1 VRRPRR
7 GREFASNPFV
17 AFADITIALAFIF
30 ALSSVALSKVLS
42 DVTRS
47 ESQDRFR
54 TAVVEEV
61 FGAGA
66 SLANVV
72 DERDGLII
80 RDAFWVIASDG
91 QKVGKIERNGSFQ
104 RIRLTNLYRT
114 RADRLE
120 PEARQRV
127 FKLVSAVR
135 AEMAAGKITY
145 LQLHGIASKE
155 EETRDYYL
163 AGRRADHMFNDLVDA
178 GLISRP
184 GELSGV
190 MADDK
195 KINRLFV
202 VPYGKAGLYQ
212 EAGDIGSAR
221 VDFVLYSAD

>member
-184 GELSGV
+184 GELSIV